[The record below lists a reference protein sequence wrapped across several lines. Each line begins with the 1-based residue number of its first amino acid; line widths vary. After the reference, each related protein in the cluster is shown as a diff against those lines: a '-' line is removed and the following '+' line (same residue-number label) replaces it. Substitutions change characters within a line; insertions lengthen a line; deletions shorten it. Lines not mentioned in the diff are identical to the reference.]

1 MREVFQSVNMHP
13 FDKKHTLVAS
23 SFDEFDEC
31 LHVKDEF
38 EMPKSADLLDL
49 YSYQF
54 DVDNDQYF
62 VKQKD

>member
-1 MREVFQSVNMHP
+1 MHP

-31 LHVKDEF
+31 LHIKDEF

-49 YSYQF
+49 YSY
-54 DVDNDQYF
+54 
-62 VKQKD
+62 